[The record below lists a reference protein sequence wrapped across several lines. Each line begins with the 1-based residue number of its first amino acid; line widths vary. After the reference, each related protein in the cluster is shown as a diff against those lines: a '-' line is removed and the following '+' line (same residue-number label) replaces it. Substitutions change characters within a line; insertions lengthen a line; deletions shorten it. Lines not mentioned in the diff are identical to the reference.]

1 MMRFFNWKTTLIIY
15 AAVVLLPIGACSNQD
30 ATSARVSATRTAE
43 EGLTNTY
50 GIEVSRVIENFET
63 SWFTL
68 AAHRNPNIQSEL
80 ATGPYLDYFGFSRA
94 GDALEAEPYWLAV
107 RSATIKDLRVVE
119 YTSARFKAVACL
131 DILDDKRTVEG
142 ELIEILPMRE
152 ECRVYVFI
160 NAESSWKL
168 ATAFN
173 TSAPDDVVR
182 DWDQAPA

>member
-1 MMRFFNWKTTLIIY
+1 
-15 AAVVLLPIGACSNQD
+15 
-30 ATSARVSATRTAE
+30 
-43 EGLTNTY
+43 
-50 GIEVSRVIENFET
+50 
-63 SWFTL
+63 
-68 AAHRNPNIQSEL
+68 
-80 ATGPYLDYFGFSRA
+80 
-94 GDALEAEPYWLAV
+94 
-107 RSATIKDLRVVE
+107 
-119 YTSARFKAVACL
+119 VACL